1 VACQAVVLECRGGG
15 KRKARLR
22 SLQPGSRRFSHCA
35 STKAGLHVV
44 TVAVTV
50 LEMIFG
56 KNWRSASV
64 WRVLL
69 CAPFFSLLPT
79 AAARSALRLPAPSEL
94 AAKPLPAKKAPSQD
108 DSFTLVPAKDLAL
121 QPENAR
127 KADALVDFVEGS
139 RLEED
144 AEMDNAL
151 AAYQKVLNVDPGQ
164 AELALRVAALLSRL
178 GDFPRAIDV
187 LKVAIKVKP
196 KEPAPYLQL
205 SFIYAKYLKK
215 TEQALK
221 YANQAVALD
230 PKNFDAYQRLYEI
243 EMTVGDPKKA
253 VQALERA
260 AGVKSDEPTFWI
272 RLGKLYGSTVFKG
285 EVEPKPEDLKRV
297 NDFFRKAVENAGDDS
312 AVLKDV
318 ADYFAASQQIQEAI
332 PLYLKV
338 LELQPDDS
346 NAREKL
352 ASGFVQT
359 NQRAKAIEMLQ
370 EIIKQ
375 HPERYQPYDLLAQLL
390 DEGARALARANQPEP
405 AKAEFAKAAANYEQS
420 LLINPGRAN
429 TCLRLAELLIGPLK
443 ESERA
448 VKVLTEARQRFPNAA
463 EFTYYLAL
471 ALREAKHLQQ
481 AVTTFEEALNE
492 AQGENEGLLNARF
505 YFDYGAAADQASLYD
520 KAAEL
525 FRKSIALDPANA
537 AEAYNYIGFMWA
549 EHNLHLDE
557 AEEMIGRA
565 LQLDPN
571 NGAYL
576 DSLGWLYY
584 RKGKY
589 DEALNE
595 LLRAAQNLTRDDPI
609 VFEHIGDTYSKLN
622 RVPQALD
629 FWQKAIALDPGNKL
643 LADKIEK
650 TKTTISKGPPAKIN
664 RID

>member
-1 VACQAVVLECRGGG
+1 
-15 KRKARLR
+15 
-22 SLQPGSRRFSHCA
+22 
-35 STKAGLHVV
+35 
-44 TVAVTV
+44 
-50 LEMIFG
+50 MIFG
-56 KNWRSASV
+56 KNWRSSSV
-64 WRVLL
+64 RHVLL
-69 CAPFFSLLPT
+69 CGLFFSLLHT
-79 AAARSALRLPAPSEL
+79 APARSAVPSPVPNEL
-94 AAKPLPAKKAPSQD
+94 TAKKSPAQD

-139 RLEED
+139 RLEEN
-144 AEMDNAL
+144 AEIDSAL

-164 AELALRVAALLSRL
+164 AELALRVAALLSRQE
-178 GDFPRAIDV
+178 DFPRAIDV
-187 LKVAIKVKP
+187 LKDAIKAKP

-243 EMTVGDPKKA
+243 EVTRGDPKKA

-260 AGVKSDEPTFWI
+260 AGVKSDDPAFWT
-272 RLGKLYGSTVFKG
+272 RLGKLYASMVFKAG
-285 EVEPKPEDLKRV
+285 VEPKPEDIKRV
-297 NDFFRKAVENAGDDS
+297 NEFFRKAVANAGDDS

-352 ASGFVQT
+352 ASGFVLT

-375 HPERYQPYDLLAQLL
+375 HPEKYHPYDLLAQLL
-390 DEGARALARANQPEP
+390 DEGARVLARANQPGP
-405 AKAEFAKAAANYEQS
+405 AKAEFTKAAANYEQS

-443 ESERA
+443 EGERA
-448 VKVLTEARQRFPNAA
+448 VKVLTEARQRFPDAP

-471 ALREAKHLQQ
+471 ALREAKHPQQ

-492 AQGENEGLLNARF
+492 AQGENDGLLNARF
-505 YFDYGAAADQASLYD
+505 YFDYGAAADQAGLYD
-520 KAAEL
+520 KAADL

-537 AEAYNYIGFMWA
+537 AEAYNYIGFMWV

-576 DSLGWLYY
+576 DSLGWLHY

-629 FWQKAIALDPGNKL
+629 FWQKAIALDPENKL
-643 LADKIEK
+643 LTDKMEK

>member
-1 VACQAVVLECRGGG
+1 M
-15 KRKARLR
+15 
-22 SLQPGSRRFSHCA
+22 
-35 STKAGLHVV
+35 
-44 TVAVTV
+44 
-50 LEMIFG
+50 EMIFG
-56 KNWRSASV
+56 RTWRSASV
-64 WRVLL
+64 RHVLL
-69 CAPFFSLLPT
+69 GGLFFSLVH
-79 AAARSALRLPAPSEL
+79 AAVARPALRSPAL
-94 AAKPLPAKKAPSQD
+94 AANPLRAKKALSQD

-127 KADALVDFVEGS
+127 KADALVNFVEGS
-139 RLEED
+139 RLEEN
-144 AEMDNAL
+144 AEMESAL

-164 AELALRVAALLSRL
+164 AELALRVAALLSRQE
-178 GDFPRAIDV
+178 DFPRAIDV
-187 LKVAIKVKP
+187 LKDAIKAKP

-221 YANQAVALD
+221 YANQAIALD
-230 PKNFDAYQRLYEI
+230 PKNFDAYQRVYEI
-243 EMTVGDPKKA
+243 EVAGGEFKRA
-253 VQALERA
+253 AQALERA
-260 AGVKSDEPTFWI
+260 AGVKSDDPVFWI
-272 RLGKLYGSTVFKG
+272 RLGKLYASTVFKA
-285 EVEPKPEDLKRV
+285 ETESKPEDVKRV
-297 NDFFRKAVENAGDDS
+297 NEFFRKAVEFAGDDS

-352 ASGFVQT
+352 ASGFVLT

-370 EIIKQ
+370 EIIKE
-375 HPERYQPYDLLAQLL
+375 HPEKYQPYDLLGQLE

-420 LLINPGRAN
+420 LLINPGRGN
-429 TCLRLAELLIGPLK
+429 TCLRLAELLIGPLR

-448 VKVLTEARQRFPNAA
+448 VKFLTEARQRFPSAPA
-463 EFTYYLAL
+463 FTYYLAL
-471 ALREAKHLQQ
+471 ALREAKHSQQ
-481 AVTTFEEALNE
+481 AVVTFEETINE
-492 AQGENEGLLNARF
+492 TQGENDGLLNARF
-505 YFDYGAAADQASLYD
+505 YFDYGAAADQAGLYD
-520 KAAEL
+520 KAADL
-525 FRKSIALDPANA
+525 MRKSIALDPANA
-537 AEAYNYIGFMWA
+537 AEAYNYIGYMWA

-557 AEEMIGRA
+557 AEEMVGRA

-576 DSLGWLYY
+576 DSLGWVYY

-589 DEALNE
+589 DAALAQ
-595 LLRAAQNLTRDDPI
+595 LLRAAQTLTRDDPV
-609 VFEHIGDTYSKLN
+609 VFEHIGDTYSKLD
-622 RVPQALD
+622 RVPQALE
-629 FWQKAIALDPGNKL
+629 FWQKAIAVDPANKL

-650 TKTTISKGPPAKIN
+650 TKTTISKGPPAQIN

>member
-1 VACQAVVLECRGGG
+1 
-15 KRKARLR
+15 
-22 SLQPGSRRFSHCA
+22 
-35 STKAGLHVV
+35 
-44 TVAVTV
+44 
-50 LEMIFG
+50 MIFG

-64 WRVLL
+64 RHVLL
-69 CAPFFSLLPT
+69 CGLFFSLLHT
-79 AAARSALRLPAPSEL
+79 VAARSTLRSPAPSEL
-94 AAKPLPAKKAPSQD
+94 AAKPSLVKKAPLQD

-139 RLEED
+139 RLEEN

-164 AELALRVAALLSRL
+164 AELALRVAALLSRQE
-178 GDFPRAIDV
+178 DFPRAIDV
-187 LKVAIKVKP
+187 LKDAIKAKP

-230 PKNFDAYQRLYEI
+230 PRNFDAYQRLFEI
-243 EMTVGDPKKA
+243 EAARGDPKKA

-260 AGVKSDEPTFWI
+260 AGVKSDDPAFWI
-272 RLGKLYGSTVFKG
+272 RLGKLYASVVFKA
-285 EVEPKPEDLKRV
+285 EVEPKPEDIKRV
-297 NDFFRKAVENAGDDS
+297 NDFFRKAVENAGGDS

-352 ASGFVQT
+352 ASGFVLT

-375 HPERYQPYDLLAQLL
+375 HPEKYQPYDLLAQLL
-390 DEGARALARANQPEP
+390 DEGARALARASQPEP

-448 VKVLTEARQRFPNAA
+448 VKVLTEARQRFSNAP

-471 ALREAKHLQQ
+471 ALREAKHPQQ

-492 AQGENEGLLNARF
+492 AQGENEGTLNARF
-505 YFDYGAAADQASLYD
+505 YFDYGAAADQAGLYD
-520 KAAEL
+520 KAADL
-525 FRKSIALDPANA
+525 FRKSIARDPATA

-576 DSLGWLYY
+576 DSLGWLHY

-595 LLRAAQNLTRDDPI
+595 LLRAAQNLTLDDPI

-629 FWQKAIALDPGNKL
+629 FWQKASVLDPGNKL
-643 LADKIEK
+643 LTNKIEK

>member
-1 VACQAVVLECRGGG
+1 MSLRDYAFSPVLQA
-15 KRKARLR
+15 
-22 SLQPGSRRFSHCA
+22 
-35 STKAGLHVV
+35 KAGLHAAI
-44 TVAVTV
+44 VAVTV
-50 LEMIFG
+50 FEMIFG
-56 KNWRSASV
+56 RNWCSTSV
-64 WRVLL
+64 RHVLL
-69 CAPFFSLLPT
+69 CGLFFFLLHT
-79 AAARSALRLPAPSEL
+79 AAARSALRSPASNERV
-94 AAKPLPAKKAPSQD
+94 AKPSPAKKAPSQD
-108 DSFTLVPAKDLAL
+108 DSFTLAPAKDLAL

-139 RLEED
+139 RLEEN

-151 AAYQKVLNVDPGQ
+151 AAYQKVLNFDPGQ
-164 AELALRVAALLSRL
+164 AELALRVAALLSRQE
-178 GDFPRAIDV
+178 DFPRAIDV
-187 LKVAIKVKP
+187 LKDTIKAKP

-205 SFIYAKYLKK
+205 SFIYGKYLKK

-243 EMTVGDPKKA
+243 ELTGSDPKKA
-253 VQALERA
+253 VEVLERA
-260 AGVKSDEPTFWI
+260 AGVKSDDPVFWI
-272 RLGKLYGSTVFKG
+272 RLGKLYASMVFKA
-285 EVEPKPEDLKRV
+285 EIEPTPEEIKRV

-312 AVLKDV
+312 PVLKDV

-352 ASGFVQT
+352 ASGFVLT
-359 NQRAKAIEMLQ
+359 NQRVKAIEMLQ

-405 AKAEFAKAAANYEQS
+405 AKAEFAKAVANYEQS

-448 VKVLTEARQRFPNAA
+448 LTVLTEARQRFPNAP

-471 ALREAKHLQQ
+471 ALREAKHPQQ
-481 AVTTFEEALNE
+481 AVSTFEEALNE

-505 YFDYGAAADQASLYD
+505 YFDYGAAADQAGLYD
-520 KAAEL
+520 KAADL

-595 LLRAAQNLTRDDPI
+595 LLRAAQNLMRDDPI
-609 VFEHIGDTYSKLN
+609 VFEHIGDAYSKLN

>member
-1 VACQAVVLECRGGG
+1 
-15 KRKARLR
+15 LR
-22 SLQPGSRRFSHCA
+22 A
-35 STKAGLHVV
+35 A

-50 LEMIFG
+50 FEMIFG

-64 WRVLL
+64 RNVLL
-69 CAPFFSLLPT
+69 CGLSFSLFCTT
-79 AAARSALRLPAPSEL
+79 AALSAPRPPAPIEAAAKVLPAR
-94 AAKPLPAKKAPSQD
+94 KASSQD

-127 KADALVDFVEGS
+127 KADALVDFVEGV
-139 RLEED
+139 RLEEN

-164 AELALRVAALLSRL
+164 AELALRVAALLSRRE
-178 GDFPRAIDV
+178 DFPRAIDV
-187 LKVAIKVKP
+187 LKDAIKAKP

-205 SFIYAKYLKK
+205 SFIYAKYLRK

-221 YANQAVALD
+221 YANQAIALD
-230 PKNFDAYQRLYEI
+230 PKNIDAYQRVYEI
-243 EMTVGDPKKA
+243 ELTSGDPQKA
-253 VQALERA
+253 IQALERA
-260 AGVKSDEPTFWI
+260 AGVKSNDPAFWM
-272 RLGKLYGSTVFKG
+272 RLGKLYASVVFKAG
-285 EVEPKPEDLKRV
+285 VESKPEDVKRV
-297 NDFFRKAVENAGDDS
+297 NDFFRKAVDCAGDD
-312 AVLKDV
+312 AVLLKDV

-352 ASGFVQT
+352 ASGFVLT

-375 HPERYQPYDLLAQLL
+375 HPEKYQPYDLLAQLL
-390 DEGARALARANQPEP
+390 DESGRALARANQPEP

-420 LLINPGRAN
+420 LLINPDRGN
-429 TCLRLAELLIGPLK
+429 TCLRLAELLIGPLQ
-443 ESERA
+443 EGERA
-448 VKVLTEARQRFPNAA
+448 VKMLTEARTRFSNVPA
-463 EFTYYLAL
+463 FTYYLAL
-471 ALREAKHLQQ
+471 ALREAKHPQQ
-481 AVTTFEEALNE
+481 AVSTFEEALNE
-492 AQGENEGLLNARF
+492 AQDDNDGVLSARF
-505 YFDYGAAADQASLYD
+505 YFDYGAAADQAGLYD
-520 KAAEL
+520 KAADL
-525 FRKSIALDPANA
+525 LRKSIALDPAKA

-576 DSLGWLYY
+576 DSLGWVFY

-589 DEALNE
+589 EEALNE
-595 LLRAAQNLTRDDPI
+595 LLRAAQALTRDDPI

-622 RVPQALD
+622 RVPQALE
-629 FWQKAIALDPGNKL
+629 FWQKSIALEPGNKL

-650 TKTTISKGPPAKIN
+650 TKTTMSKGPPGKIN

>member
-1 VACQAVVLECRGGG
+1 
-15 KRKARLR
+15 
-22 SLQPGSRRFSHCA
+22 
-35 STKAGLHVV
+35 LHVGTV
-44 TVAVTV
+44 TVTV

-56 KNWRSASV
+56 KNWRRASV
-64 WRVLL
+64 RHVLL
-69 CAPFFSLLPT
+69 CGLVFSLFSTPAVDGALRSPT
-79 AAARSALRLPAPSEL
+79 PSKKVAKAVAAR
-94 AAKPLPAKKAPSQD
+94 KDPLQD
-108 DSFTLVPAKDLAL
+108 DSFTRVPAKDLAL

-127 KADALVDFVEGS
+127 KADALADFVEGV
-139 RLEED
+139 RLEEN

-164 AELALRVAALLSRL
+164 AELALRVAALLSRQEN
-178 GDFPRAIDV
+178 FPRAIDV
-187 LKVAIKVKP
+187 LKDAIKAKP

-221 YANQAVALD
+221 YADQAIALD
-230 PKNFDAYQRLYEI
+230 PKNFDAYQRLFEI
-243 EMTVGDPKKA
+243 ALIGNDPNRA
-253 VQALERA
+253 MQVLERA
-260 AGVKSDEPTFWI
+260 ASVKSDDPAFWI
-272 RLGKLYGSTVFKG
+272 KLGRLFASVVFKG
-285 EVEPKPEDLKRV
+285 EVDSKPEDIKRV
-297 NDFFRKAVENAGDDS
+297 SDFFRKAVDTAGDDP
-312 AVLKDV
+312 AVLKEV
-318 ADYFAASQQIQEAI
+318 ADYFAASQQIHEAI

-352 ASGFVQT
+352 ASGFVLT

-375 HPERYQPYDLLAQLL
+375 HPAKYQAYDLLAQLL
-390 DEGARALARANQPEP
+390 DEGGRALARANQTEA

-420 LLINPGRAN
+420 LLINPGRGN
-429 TCLRLAELLIGPLK
+429 TCLRLAELLIGPLR

-448 VKVLTEARQRFPNAA
+448 VRILTEARLRFSHVPA
-463 EFTYYLAL
+463 FTYYLAL
-471 ALREAKHLQQ
+471 ALREAKHPQQ
-481 AVTTFEEALNE
+481 AVITFEEALNE
-492 AQGENEGLLNARF
+492 AQGDNEGLLNARF
-505 YFDYGAAADQASLYD
+505 YFDYGAAADQAGLYE
-520 KAAEL
+520 KAADL
-525 FRKSIALDPANA
+525 LRKSIALDPANA

-576 DSLGWLYY
+576 DSLGWVKY

-589 DEALNE
+589 DEALNQ
-595 LLRAAQNLTRDDPI
+595 LLRAAQNLTRDDPV

-622 RVPQALD
+622 RVPQALEY
-629 FWQKAIALDPGNKL
+629 WQKAVALDPGNKL

-650 TKTTISKGPPAKIN
+650 TTTTMSKGPPAKIN